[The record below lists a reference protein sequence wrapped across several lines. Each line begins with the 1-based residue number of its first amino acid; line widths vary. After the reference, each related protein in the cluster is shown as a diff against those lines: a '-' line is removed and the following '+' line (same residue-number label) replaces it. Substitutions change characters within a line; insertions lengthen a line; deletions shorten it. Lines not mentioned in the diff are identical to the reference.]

1 MNIRAQK
8 YINVEIQ
15 TDPVDVALS
24 DLKSR
29 DIEKLLEMLQHRFE
43 QKIPAIAKIEAKVVP
58 VEILTDDNSQGI
70 ELEKQ

>member
-1 MNIRAQK
+1 M
-8 YINVEIQ
+8 
-15 TDPVDVALS
+15 DVALS

-43 QKIPAIAKIEAKVVP
+43 QKIPTLTKVEAKVVP
-58 VEILTDDNSQGI
+58 VEILTDDNSHGI